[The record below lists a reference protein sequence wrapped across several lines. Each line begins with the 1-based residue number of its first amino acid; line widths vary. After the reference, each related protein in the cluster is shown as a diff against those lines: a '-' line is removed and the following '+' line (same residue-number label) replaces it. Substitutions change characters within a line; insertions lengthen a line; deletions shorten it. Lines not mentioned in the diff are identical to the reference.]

1 MTREEFMATTDI
13 KSPEEAKEYLKKL
26 RRFNI
31 VLPFLLISGI
41 ALAVIFNKYEKFFY
55 INFIFILPL
64 LVGMHKKNSLQ
75 LEISNKVNKRE
86 VKFKS
91 RLGAL
96 LPRVGEFEE
105 MLDFSK
111 LVKSLEIIAGLKP
124 TPEKIE
130 TFNSSYE
137 MPSVANTKGDK
148 VFWKNAGL
156 AFIIS
161 LIIFAIAIYFS

>member
-1 MTREEFMATTDI
+1 
-13 KSPEEAKEYLKKL
+13 
-26 RRFNI
+26 
-31 VLPFLLISGI
+31 
-41 ALAVIFNKYEKFFY
+41 
-55 INFIFILPL
+55 
-64 LVGMHKKNSLQ
+64 MHKKNSLQ

-105 MLDFSK
+105 MLEFSK

-124 TPEKIE
+124 TPENIE

-156 AFIIS
+156 AFVIS